1 MENVSKFIADVL
13 SEQGAISKSETDICT
28 YGLEVFISSVLEIA
42 SIFVISAF
50 AGNFLETVLF
60 FAAFIPLRIY
70 AGGYHASTKLR
81 CYLLSLL
88 VYGAF
93 TFVMHALPNTAYA
106 PLNMLFAAFS
116 LSAVLIA
123 APIVH
128 KNKNVSDTERKYY
141 RKFSV
146 CIALTQTL
154 SIWIL
159 TALLP
164 TSPFVISLTL
174 GQLAVTLSMIA
185 VALWRKIADNK

>member
-13 SEQGAISKSETDICT
+13 REQGAISKSETDICK
-28 YGLEVFISSVLEIA
+28 YGLEVFISSALEIA
-42 SIFVISAF
+42 SIFAISAF

-60 FAAFIPLRIY
+60 FTAFIPLRIY

-106 PLNMLFAAFS
+106 PLNVLFAAFS

-128 KNKNVSDTERKYY
+128 KNKSVSDTERKYY

-159 TALLP
+159 TAPFP